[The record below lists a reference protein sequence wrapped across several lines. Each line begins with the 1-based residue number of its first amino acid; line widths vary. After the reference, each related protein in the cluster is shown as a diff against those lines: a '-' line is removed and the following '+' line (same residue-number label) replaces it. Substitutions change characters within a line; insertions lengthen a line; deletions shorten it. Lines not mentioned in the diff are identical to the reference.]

1 MRKTSNLFLDAASC
15 KEVVKPPVWLMR
27 QAGRYLP
34 EYKQLRSLHSLSTLF
49 HDPHLAAKVTLM
61 PLDRFSLDAAIVF
74 SDLLV
79 IAEVWGKKVVYP
91 EQGGPYIQPVLENPL
106 DLFSVT
112 QEEIQEK
119 LSYVLDTIHLLVPK
133 LDIPLLGFC
142 GAPFTLL
149 CYLMEGRGG
158 HNFSTVR
165 SWIERSPDSV
175 HLCLEKICDVV
186 ISYVRLQ
193 IEAGVEAVQIFDS
206 WANLLSKEE
215 FLLYALPYWKRIQE
229 SLKDLG
235 VPLIFFSRANSIYV
249 EEIVSISP
257 NIISFDEGKSLLELR
272 EKVPDTIAIQGN
284 FSPTILAS
292 KTACEIEE
300 MAHALAESVS
310 DKKGIIFNLGHG
322 VLPHTPIENVEA
334 FLKGLR
340 K

>member
-1 MRKTSNLFLDAASC
+1 MKKTSTLFVDAVSC
-15 KEVVKPPVWLMR
+15 KEVVRPPVWLMR

-49 HDPHLAAKVTLM
+49 HDPHLAATVTLM
-61 PLDRFSLDAAIVF
+61 PLQRFSLDAAIVF

-79 IAEVWGKKVVYP
+79 IAEVWGKKVIYP
-91 EQGGPYIQPVLENPL
+91 EQGGPYIEPVLENPL
-106 DLFSVT
+106 DLFSVSE
-112 QEEIQEK
+112 EEIQEK

-158 HNFSTVR
+158 HNFSRVR
-165 SWIERSPDSV
+165 SWIERSPHLV

-193 IEAGVEAVQIFDS
+193 IKAGVEAVQIFDS

-215 FLLYALPYWKRIQE
+215 FLSYALPYWKRIQE

>member
-1 MRKTSNLFLDAASC
+1 MKKTSTLFLDAVSC
-15 KEVVKPPVWLMR
+15 KEVVRPPVWLMR

-34 EYKQLRSLHSLSTLF
+34 EYKELRSLHSLSTLF

-61 PLDRFSLDAAIVF
+61 PLERFPLDAAIVF

-91 EQGGPYIQPVLENPL
+91 EQGGPYIEPVLENPL

-112 QEEIQEK
+112 EEEIEEK
-119 LSYVLDTIHLLVPK
+119 LSYVLDTIHLLIPK

-158 HNFSTVR
+158 HNFSKVR
-165 SWIERSPDSV
+165 SWIERSSDSV

-193 IEAGVEAVQIFDS
+193 IKAGVEAVQIFDS

-257 NIISFDEGKSLLELR
+257 NIISFDEGKPLSELR
-272 EKVPDTIAIQGN
+272 ERVPDTIAIQGN
-284 FSPTILAS
+284 FSPTLLAS
-292 KTACEIEE
+292 KTAVEIEE
-300 MAHALAESVS
+300 MAYALAESVLG
-310 DKKGIIFNLGHG
+310 KKGIVFNLGHG
-322 VLPHTPIENVEA
+322 VLPHTPIANVEA
-334 FLKGLR
+334 FLQGLR